1 MDRLERAPENRNI
14 SALANQEWGKKK
26 KKEKK
31 NKHTESTYKGSNVKI
46 SSKHKVCFLQDLA
59 CSY

>member
-14 SALANQEWGKKK
+14 SALANQEWGKKD
-26 KKEKK
+26 KKEK
-31 NKHTESTYKGSNVKI
+31 NNRHTEITYKGSNDKI
-46 SSKHKVCFLQDLA
+46 CSNHKVFFLLDLA